1 MFALE
6 SPAFAPGDLAH
17 DMTHAAM
24 TPLLGRS
31 FDPFLFASID
41 EERDDPV
48 LSVVSALAR
57 LDVDPWKEA
66 ASLARM
72 PKDQAK
78 ERLTFLIAS
87 LPAGATTG
95 SSPEIIAARLIALLP
110 QAGSINTAA
119 AATLR
124 PVARIPVSQLV
135 VAAGVLALVLVG
147 YFLFTT
153 RFSAPQDPHGVSA
166 ATSEP
171 AGRR

>member
-1 MFALE
+1 
-6 SPAFAPGDLAH
+6 
-17 DMTHAAM
+17 MTHAAM

-72 PKDQAK
+72 PKDKAK
-78 ERLTFLIAS
+78 ERLTFIIAS
-87 LPAGATTG
+87 LPTGATTG
-95 SSPEIIAARLIALLP
+95 LSPEIVAARLIALLP
-110 QAGSINTAA
+110 EAGSVNTIAS
-119 AATLR
+119 ATLR
-124 PVARIPVSQLV
+124 PVAGIPISPLV
-135 VAAGVLALVLVG
+135 VAAGVLAVLLVG

-153 RFSAPQDPHGVSA
+153 RASAPQDTRGVSP